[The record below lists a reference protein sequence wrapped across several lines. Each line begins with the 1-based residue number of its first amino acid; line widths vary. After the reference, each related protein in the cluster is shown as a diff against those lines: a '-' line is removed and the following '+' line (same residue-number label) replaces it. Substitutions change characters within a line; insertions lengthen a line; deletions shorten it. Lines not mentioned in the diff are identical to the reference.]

1 MSAMD
6 NHLKGKTVLLSG
18 ATSGLG
24 RALALGLAAEGCRLA
39 VCGRDAGKLA
49 ALTQALALPPDRLLA
64 KAFDLTD
71 HAAAAAFAE
80 AALRALGRVDILIN
94 NAGANLAKAG
104 VGEAD
109 LATFAA
115 MLDLNCTAQLAL
127 TQPIWRSMQASGGGR
142 VVNVVSSAALH
153 SSAGIAGY
161 TASKGAFRALTG
173 VMRREGKPLGI
184 HVTGV
189 YPGGIDTPFRAQAR
203 PDYLRPETVAEA
215 IIGLLRLSADAAV
228 HDLVLRPPV
237 EDNFA

>member
-1 MSAMD
+1 MD
-6 NHLKGKTVLLSG
+6 TPLKDKVVLVSG

-24 RALALGLAAEGCRLA
+24 RALATRLADEGCRLA
-39 VCGRDAGKLA
+39 VCGRDPAKLA
-49 ALTQALALPPDRLLA
+49 ALVRELALPVDRLVA

-71 HAAAAAFAE
+71 HASAAAFSSQ
-80 AALRALGRVDILIN
+80 ALSTLGRVDILVN
-94 NAGANLAKAG
+94 NAGANLAKAN
-104 VGEAD
+104 VGEVD
-109 LATFAA
+109 LATFAR

-127 TQPIWRSMQASGGGR
+127 TQPIWKAMQAAGGGR
-142 VVNVVSSAALH
+142 IVNVVSSAALH
-153 SSAGIAGY
+153 ASQGIAGY

-203 PDYLRPETVAEA
+203 KDYLRPETVAEA
-215 IIGLLRLSADAAV
+215 IVGLLRLPADAAV
-228 HDLVLRPPV
+228 HELVLRPPV